1 MMTDLTGMGVFM
13 TSYCNPWARW
23 AALGC
28 LLMMITACKPN
39 PQDR

>member
-13 TSYCNPWARW
+13 TSYRNPWARW